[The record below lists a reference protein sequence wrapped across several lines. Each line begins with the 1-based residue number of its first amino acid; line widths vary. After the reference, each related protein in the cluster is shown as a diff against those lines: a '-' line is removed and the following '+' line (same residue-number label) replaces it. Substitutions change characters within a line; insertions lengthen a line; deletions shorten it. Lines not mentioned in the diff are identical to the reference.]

1 MQNYKDG
8 KIRKI
13 IKANMQNKKM
23 KKSQKWKNE
32 KCKVQKA

>member
-13 IKANMQNKKM
+13 KKANMQNAICKIKKK
-23 KKSQKWKNE
+23 KKSQK
-32 KCKVQKA
+32 